1 MAEDLQK
8 LKKAIL
14 ATGEQYAKT
23 DQGKM
28 LLAAMLA
35 SEKEVASLVPKKYSQ
50 DVTVEKAGKVAGF
63 AKEVH
68 SIYTALNN
76 LNSEDA
82 VKYANKG
89 LKRLL
94 KKADPETTIKLY
106 NAVVD
111 SQRVVEAKRKIGP
124 GVATARFKGNKLDLS
139 GIGDIDYDTPEYGV
153 SVNPQTGTARG
164 RGKIGPVDATA
175 FVDPRAKYA
184 RVGGRYDAGRVGLF
198 DTEFSGSGDT
208 RGDFRA
214 GARFSAPTE
223 RITDY
228 LTGKPFSKAKGG
240 MVKKYAKGGT
250 VKAYS
255 NSPRKP
261 KLK

>member
-23 DQGKM
+23 DQGKL

-35 SEKEVASLVPKKYSQ
+35 SEKEVASLVPEKYSQ
-50 DVTVEKAGKVAGF
+50 DITVKDTAKVGGF
-63 AKEVH
+63 AKKVH
-68 SIYTALNN
+68 SIYLALNN
-76 LNSEDA
+76 LNSKDA

-94 KKADPETTIKLY
+94 EEADPKTTIKLY

-111 SQRVVEAKRKIGP
+111 SQRVIEAKRKIGP

-139 GIGDIDYDTPEYGV
+139 GIEDIAYDTPEYGV

-184 RVGGRYDAGRVGLF
+184 QFDGRYDAGRVGLF
-198 DTEFSGSGDT
+198 DTGVSGSGNT
-208 RGDFRA
+208 KGNVQGGVRL
-214 GARFSAPTE
+214 SAPMG
-223 RITDY
+223 RVTDY
-228 LTGKPFSKAKGG
+228 FLGKQKPFGKAKGG
-240 MVKKYAKGGT
+240 KVKSYAKGGG
-250 VKAYS
+250 V
-255 NSPRKP
+255 RKP